1 MKFKAEIYIQ
11 SRFCQLAA
19 DDFLSSEALLTGL
32 AKELEKTKRHPRGI
46 MIQSLILS
54 TQLTILETVMLIS
67 NRYVTIYSNF
77 KSFLEA
83 QKTLASVADRKL
95 VEQLL
100 ARQTYLSS
108 IYEKALKAGVTAEH
122 KHNLIPKKSY
132 SIKEDMDIA
141 QHIDS
146 LRKFH
151 KYITQ
156 WCSVRNNSES
166 GVISSILINLEQIV
180 NYISDTSE

>member
-1 MKFKAEIYIQ
+1 MKFKAEVYIQ
-11 SRFCQLAA
+11 SRLCHLAA
-19 DDFLSSEALLTGL
+19 DDFLQSESLLTGL
-32 AKELEKTKRHPRGI
+32 VKELEKTKRHSKGI
-46 MIQSLILS
+46 MVQSLILS

-67 NRYVTIYSNF
+67 NRYVTTYTSF
-77 KSFLEA
+77 KNWLEA
-83 QKTLASVADRKL
+83 QKILASTADRKMI
-95 VEQLL
+95 EQILS
-100 ARQTYLSS
+100 RPYLEG
-108 IYEKALKAGVTAEH
+108 IYNAAVKADIAAEH

-141 QHIDS
+141 QHVDS

-166 GVISSILINLEQIV
+166 GVISGILANLEQII
-180 NYISDTSE
+180 NYISTTE